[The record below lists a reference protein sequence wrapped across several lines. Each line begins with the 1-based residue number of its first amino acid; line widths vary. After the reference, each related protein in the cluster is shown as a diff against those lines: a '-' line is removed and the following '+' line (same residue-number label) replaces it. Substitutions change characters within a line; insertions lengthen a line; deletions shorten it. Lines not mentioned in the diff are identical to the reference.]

1 MAESIHDNPEAPR
14 ETWLVA
20 AWPGMGNVGLG
31 ACGYLI
37 SRLQAR
43 LVHELDVSG
52 IFGYEHVEVKDG
64 LATPGQ
70 LPRCML
76 FEWSHPE
83 RPLDLLIFL
92 GEAQPETGGYTLCE
106 RLLDH
111 AQGRNISRVI
121 TFAAMATQLHP
132 ADEPMVFGIG
142 TTGEQIRDLQ
152 SHRAKLLKEGQIAG
166 LNGVLLAAA
175 GDRRLP
181 GLCLL
186 GELPYFA
193 AGVPNPKA
201 SRAVLEIFCEMADL
215 TLEWDELNRQAE
227 AVEKGLIELLGK
239 LQDAAG
245 EDDDEED
252 QFIVQDISLTDPS
265 EEPVADDE
273 APETGSESENNPDA
287 EDSPPKLDAESR
299 RRVESL
305 FEGAEKD
312 RSRAVQLKA
321 ELDRLGVF
329 KQYEDRFLD
338 LFRKG
343 E

>member
-1 MAESIHDNPEAPR
+1 MADPVSQPSESTR

-37 SRLQAR
+37 SKLQAH

-52 IFGYEHVEVKDG
+52 IFEYEHVDVKDG
-64 LATPGQ
+64 LAVPGQ
-70 LPRCML
+70 LPRGM
-76 FEWSHPE
+76 FFSWSHPD

-92 GEAQPETGGYTLCE
+92 GEAQPETGGYELCR
-106 RLLDH
+106 RLLSY
-111 AQGRNISRVI
+111 AQRHHITRVM

-132 ADEPMVFGIG
+132 ADEPTVFGMG
-142 TTGEQIRDLQ
+142 TSGEQIRELQ
-152 SHRAKLLKEGQIAG
+152 SHQAKLLKEGQIAG

-175 GDRRLP
+175 GERRLP

-201 SRAVLEIFCEMADL
+201 SRAVLEVFCEMAN
-215 TLEWDELNRQAE
+215 LELDWTDLNRQAE
-227 AVEKGLIELLGK
+227 AVERGLIELLGK
-239 LQDAAG
+239 LQDAASDDADEG
-245 EDDDEED
+245 ER
-252 QFIVQDISLTDPS
+252 FIVQDISMGDESEAEPPS
-265 EEPVADDE
+265 EDSEPAADEKSDDDDASDE
-273 APETGSESENNPDA
+273 PEIDPES
-287 EDSPPKLDAESR
+287 KR
-299 RRVESL
+299 RIESL
-305 FEGAEKD
+305 FEAAEKD

-321 ELDRLGVF
+321 ELDRYGVF
-329 KQYEDRFLD
+329 KRYEDRFLD